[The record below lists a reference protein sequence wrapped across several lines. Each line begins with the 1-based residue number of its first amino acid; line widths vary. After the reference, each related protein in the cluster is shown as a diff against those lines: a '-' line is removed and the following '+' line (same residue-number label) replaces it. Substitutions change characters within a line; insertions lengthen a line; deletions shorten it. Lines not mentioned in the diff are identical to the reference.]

1 MGNFNRGGG
10 GPRRDFGGRDSG
22 RPGFGDRRGGGRSF
36 DRGGG
41 RGGDREMFKAVCSNC
56 GKDCQVPFRPTGSKP
71 VYCSDCFEK
80 QGGGERGGRF
90 EDRGASRPNFE
101 RRNDQGSQNNAQI
114 EAIGR
119 KLDKILDLLTKTQ
132 GTPEKVAQA
141 PVVKEEVKPEEVKA
155 VEEKVTTPKKAKTPK
170 KKASVKKE

>member
-1 MGNFNRGGG
+1 MGNFNRGGGG

-22 RPGFGDRRGGGRSF
+22 RSGFGDRGGGF
-36 DRGGG
+36 DRGGN
-41 RGGDREMFKAVCSNC
+41 RGGGMREMFKAVCSNC

-80 QGGGERGGRF
+80 QGGGNRENTF
-90 EDRGASRPNFE
+90 QDRAPRRDNFE
-101 RRNDQGSQNNAQI
+101 RRNESQPQNNAQI
-114 EAIGR
+114 EAISR

-132 GTPEKVAQA
+132 STPENIKQV
-141 PVVKEEVKPEEVKA
+141 PEVKEEVRP
-155 VEEKVTTPKKAKTPK
+155 VEEKVTTPKKAKALK